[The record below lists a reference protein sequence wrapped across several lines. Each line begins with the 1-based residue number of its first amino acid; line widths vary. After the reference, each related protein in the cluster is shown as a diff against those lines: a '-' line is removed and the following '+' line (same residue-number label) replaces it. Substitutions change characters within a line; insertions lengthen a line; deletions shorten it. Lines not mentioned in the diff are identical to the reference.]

1 MVYIWEFEFFE
12 EDGGYCA
19 VPCGDFGY
27 GATCGDDLEEA
38 VEYAADFLKMA
49 VEDMLMKGEKPP
61 AMRFGHDPEHG
72 GRIIAVAVECSLDDI
87 PAMTASEA
95 ARELGVSTARVAQLV
110 KAGLLESWKEGN
122 NRMVSVASVE
132 ARKAEAPKAGRPISG
147 SAA

>member
-12 EDGGYCA
+12 EDGGFCA
-19 VPCGDFGY
+19 IPCGDFGY

-49 VEDMLMKGEKPP
+49 VEDHLIHGKALP
-61 AMRFGHDPEHG
+61 AIDFGHEPEHG
-72 GRIIAVAVECSLDDI
+72 GRIIAVAVECGLDDV
-87 PAMTASEA
+87 PAMTAAEA

-110 KAGLLESWKEGN
+110 RAGLLESWKDGS

-132 ARKAEAPKAGRPISG
+132 ARKAESPGPGRPV